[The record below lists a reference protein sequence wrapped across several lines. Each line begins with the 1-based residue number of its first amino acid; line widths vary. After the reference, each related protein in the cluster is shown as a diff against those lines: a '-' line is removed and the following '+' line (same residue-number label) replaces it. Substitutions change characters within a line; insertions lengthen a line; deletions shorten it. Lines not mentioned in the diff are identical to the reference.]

1 MKRYGQV
8 PDSDD
13 DGPAVSRATRHT
25 CTDIPCCI
33 LFLVAVGWLIY
44 VFIWGHVNGDIR
56 RLYHGINGEG
66 QVCGVDDAVS
76 DKGLLYWCPVW
87 NSTTL
92 ASVDLVNPVCVS
104 SCPSDGVEVPEC
116 ASTPISFASQELMA
130 RYCIP
135 DTSVYTDVSNSISDI
150 YFNDYNVAAWEK
162 LSSIPSA
169 WPVFLVT
176 FFVALIIGYCYMF
189 LLKCFAEPL
198 IWASILLSIIGLISF
213 GVFLW
218 ITSSSLGAQNTL
230 DVASD
235 AEITKGLAVVMWI
248 LAGAMMLLTCCFCN
262 SIRLAAAVIEVA
274 VDVMWEMP
282 TLLVLPGCKSV
293 VKAFSYLL
301 LMYGFL
307 VVWTVADIT
316 TFGDGLYRH
325 FTHDALQ
332 WCYIVSYCFCMFWIL
347 AFLTALYQFTVA
359 FAVQEYYFD
368 EDVNCCGVSSILKGA
383 LYGCTLH
390 VGSIAFGS
398 AIVAIIETLDK
409 ILQFIE
415 NENKHSANNPCV
427 SMLVCCCM
435 CWLDCVKSCVE
446 FINKNAY
453 IDIAVTS
460 NSFCWAARNALA
472 TIASF
477 GGAML
482 ILNGATWIFSLIATT
497 VIVVSCGLISDMILQ
512 LDSFTNNESDYFVDD
527 PTLATVIA
535 CGLAFLIS
543 LTFMSIFDMTSD
555 TLLYCF
561 GHDVRTGK
569 NTGHA
574 PAALRDLIRTYKSH

>member
-332 WCYIVSYCFCMFWIL
+332 WCYIVSF
-347 AFLTALYQFTVA
+347 
-359 FAVQEYYFD
+359 
-368 EDVNCCGVSSILKGA
+368 
-383 LYGCTLH
+383 
-390 VGSIAFGS
+390 
-398 AIVAIIETLDK
+398 
-409 ILQFIE
+409 
-415 NENKHSANNPCV
+415 
-427 SMLVCCCM
+427 CCCM